1 MALRKAMEFQ
11 YSFVATGIGSFPHQN
26 EKEVFHL
33 IQKNFPDL
41 PFWPQLPKRSFLEGM
56 VIQYSEGFPSLKWNE
71 KEQKVW
77 VDTSQEFD
85 KEIEKFY
92 QRLEGGELEPFQ
104 ITEDFAKGLRILKD
118 LSSEDQRKGIKYI
131 KGQITG
137 PITFGLALTDQ
148 EGKPIFYDP
157 TLRDILVKHL
167 SLKARWMEKR
177 FNDLFPGIP
186 TILFFDE
193 PSLSSFGS
201 AFSSLNREDVVLSL
215 NECFDAVKG
224 LKGTH
229 CCGNTDWSVLL
240 STNLDILSFDA
251 YGYLETL
258 SLYPKELKT
267 FLERGGILAW
277 GIVPT
282 NEEIVKADAQSL
294 VNRFKEG
301 VGSLSKKG
309 IDQTLL
315 QRAIITPSCGTAS
328 LTVPLAE
335 RVCQLTAEVSKRLRE
350 KGIVE

>member
-1 MALRKAMEFQ
+1 MEFQ
-11 YSFVATGIGSFPHQN
+11 YSFITTGIGSFPHQD
-26 EKEVFHL
+26 EKEVFRL
-33 IQKNFPDL
+33 ILNNFPEI
-41 PFWPQLPKRSFLEGM
+41 PFWPQLPKRSFLESM
-56 VIQYSEGFPSLKWNE
+56 VIQYSEGFPSLRWSE
-71 KEQKVW
+71 KEQRVW
-77 VDTSQEFD
+77 VDTSQGFD

-92 QRLEGGELEPFQ
+92 QRLEEGELEPFQ
-104 ITEDFAKGLRILKD
+104 ITENFAKGWRFLKD
-118 LSSEDQRKGIKYI
+118 LSSTDQREKIKYI

-137 PITFGLALTDQ
+137 PITFGLALKDQ

-157 TLRDILVKHL
+157 TLRDILIKHL
-167 SLKARWMEKR
+167 SLKAQWMEKR
-177 FNDLFPGIP
+177 FQELFPGIP

-201 AFSSLNREDVVLSL
+201 AFMSLNREEVIHSL

-258 SLYPKELKT
+258 SLYPKELKA
-267 FLERGGILAW
+267 FLEGGGILAW

-282 NEEIVKADAQSL
+282 SEAILKEDAQSL
-294 VNRFKEG
+294 VRSFREG
-301 VGSLSKKG
+301 VETLSKKG

-315 QRAIITPSCGTAS
+315 QRVILTPSCGTAS
-328 LTVPLAE
+328 LPIPLAE
-335 RVCQLTAEVSKRLRE
+335 KVCQLTAEVSKRLRE

>member
-1 MALRKAMEFQ
+1 MEFQ
-11 YSFVATGIGSFPHQN
+11 YSFITTGIGSFPHQD
-26 EKEVFHL
+26 EKEVFRL
-33 IQKNFPDL
+33 ILNNFPEI
-41 PFWPQLPKRSFLEGM
+41 PFWPQLPKRSFLESM
-56 VIQYSEGFPSLKWNE
+56 VIQYSEGFPSLRWSE
-71 KEQKVW
+71 KEQRVW
-77 VDTSQEFD
+77 VDTSQGFD

-92 QRLEGGELEPFQ
+92 QRLEEGELEPFQ
-104 ITEDFAKGLRILKD
+104 ITENFAKGWRFLKD
-118 LSSEDQRKGIKYI
+118 LSSTDQREKIKYI

-137 PITFGLALTDQ
+137 PITFGLALKDQ

-157 TLRDILVKHL
+157 TLRDILIKHL
-167 SLKARWMEKR
+167 SLKAQWMEKR
-177 FNDLFPGIP
+177 FQELFPGIP

-201 AFSSLNREDVVLSL
+201 AFMSLNREEVIHSL

-258 SLYPKELKT
+258 SLYPKELKA

-282 NEEIVKADAQSL
+282 SEAILKEDAQSL
-294 VNRFKEG
+294 VRSFREG
-301 VGSLSKKG
+301 VETLSKKG

-315 QRAIITPSCGTAS
+315 QRVILTPSCGTAS
-328 LTVPLAE
+328 LPIPLAE
-335 RVCQLTAEVSKRLRE
+335 KVCQLTAEVSKRLRE

>member
-1 MALRKAMEFQ
+1 MEFQ
-11 YSFVATGIGSFPHQN
+11 YPFITTGIGSFPHQG
-26 EKEVFHL
+26 EKEVFGL
-33 IQKNFPDL
+33 ILKNFPEI

-56 VIQYSEGFPSLKWNE
+56 VVQYSEGFPSLRWNE
-71 KEQKVW
+71 KEQRVW
-77 VDTSQEFD
+77 VDTSLGFE

-118 LSSEDQRKGIKYI
+118 LSSEDHRKEIKYI
-131 KGQITG
+131 KGQVTG

-167 SLKARWMEKR
+167 SLKARWIEKR
-177 FNDLFPGIP
+177 FNDFFPGIP

-201 AFSSLNREDVVLSL
+201 AFSNLSREDVIHSL

-224 LKGTH
+224 LKGVH

-258 SLYPKELKT
+258 SLYPKELKA

-282 NEEIVKADAQSL
+282 SEVIIKEEAEILVK
-294 VNRFKEG
+294 RFKEG
-301 VGSLSKKG
+301 VETLSKKG
-309 IDQTLL
+309 VDQSLL
-315 QRAIITPSCGTAS
+315 QRAILTPSCGTAS
-328 LTVPLAE
+328 LPIPLAE
-335 RVCQLTAEVSKRLRE
+335 KVCRITAEVSKRLQG
-350 KGIVE
+350 K

>member
-1 MALRKAMEFQ
+1 MEFQ
-11 YSFVATGIGSFPHQN
+11 YPFITTGIGSFPHRD
-26 EKEVFHL
+26 EKGVFRL
-33 IQKNFPDL
+33 ILKNFPDI

-56 VIQYSEGFPSLKWNE
+56 VVQYSEGFPSLKWSQ
-71 KEQKVW
+71 KEQRVW
-77 VDTSQEFD
+77 VDTSQGFD

-92 QRLEGGELEPFQ
+92 QRLEEAELEPFQ
-104 ITEDFAKGLRILKD
+104 ITEDFAKGLQILKD
-118 LSSEDQRKGIKYI
+118 LSSGDHRDKLKYI

-137 PITFGLALTDQ
+137 PITFGLALADQ

-157 TLRDILVKHL
+157 TLRDVLVKHL
-167 SLKARWMEKR
+167 SLKARWMEKK
-177 FNDLFPGIP
+177 FGDLFPWTP

-201 AFSSLNREDVVLSL
+201 AFSGLNREDVVHSL

-224 LKGTH
+224 LKGIH

-258 SLYPKELKT
+258 SLYPKELSA

-282 NEEIVKADAQSL
+282 SEAIIKEEAESL
-294 VNRFKEG
+294 VKRFKGG
-301 VGSLSKKG
+301 VEILSKNG
-309 IDQTLL
+309 IDPTLL

-328 LTVPLAE
+328 LSVPLSE
-335 RVCQLTAEVSKRLRE
+335 KVCELTAEVSKRLRDSLL
-350 KGIVE
+350 VS